1 MSQSDST
8 MRPASDGATLSP
20 ARQSEMGMPGLS
32 SVTPERILR
41 AIWPTVRKAVSFPAL
56 MAIILTGVA
65 LYGVHDRLPD
75 PDTWWHIA
83 VGQRI
88 LSTHKFPTSDIYS
101 FTAQGVHWI
110 AYEWLGEIVMA
121 MTAQAGG
128 LVGLATLQMCMVA
141 SLTWLLYYYAYMRCG
156 NWKASFV
163 ATGLLLPIATAIFSL
178 RPQLF
183 GYIFLLLTLICLE
196 HFRQGHSRSLWILP
210 PLFLLWVNVH
220 GTFVFGLAAIGVYF
234 ASGLVKFEAAGLIA
248 EPWTGRQRVQLLFT
262 LFLSTAALLVTP
274 YGSELAAYPLQMATM
289 QPLNVASIKEW
300 QPLSFS
306 LFLGKY
312 LLTFVLAI
320 FVGHIFYP
328 LKYRLHELAMLL
340 FGVYA
345 ACAHLRFVLIFVML
359 IAPIA
364 ATFLAEWMQP
374 YEADKDK
381 YGLNLAIMVLLAIV
395 AARFMPRRTEL
406 ETVVAKDYP
415 VAAVEY
421 LRQHPMPTGMFNEYG
436 FGGYLIWQL
445 GPQHKV
451 FIDGRADMYE
461 YSGVFQDYMSI
472 INLDLNALSLLRRY
486 NIQSCLIGR
495 RSALATLLAASPE
508 WKPIYTDDLSEIFVR
523 SRPDA
528 FPGRQ

>member
-1 MSQSDST
+1 
-8 MRPASDGATLSP
+8 
-20 ARQSEMGMPGLS
+20 
-32 SVTPERILR
+32 
-41 AIWPTVRKAVSFPAL
+41 
-56 MAIILTGVA
+56 
-65 LYGVHDRLPD
+65 
-75 PDTWWHIA
+75 
-83 VGQRI
+83 
-88 LSTHKFPTSDIYS
+88 
-101 FTAQGVHWI
+101 
-110 AYEWLGEIVMA
+110 
-121 MTAQAGG
+121 
-128 LVGLATLQMCMVA
+128 
-141 SLTWLLYYYAYMRCG
+141 
-156 NWKASFV
+156 
-163 ATGLLLPIATAIFSL
+163 
-178 RPQLF
+178 
-183 GYIFLLLTLICLE
+183 
-196 HFRQGHSRSLWILP
+196 
-210 PLFLLWVNVH
+210 
-220 GTFVFGLAAIGVYF
+220 
-234 ASGLVKFEAAGLIA
+234 
-248 EPWTGRQRVQLLFT
+248 
-262 LFLSTAALLVTP
+262 
-274 YGSELAAYPLQMATM
+274 M

>member
-1 MSQSDST
+1 
-8 MRPASDGATLSP
+8 MRPAGDGATLP
-20 ARQSEMGMPGLS
+20 APRQSEMEMPGLS
-32 SVTPERILR
+32 SLTPERILR
-41 AIWPTVRKAVSFPAL
+41 GIWLTVRKAASFPVL
-56 MAIILTGVA
+56 MGVILTGVA

-88 LSTHKFPTSDIYS
+88 LATHVFPTSDIYS

-110 AYEWLGEIVMA
+110 AYEWLGEIAMA
-121 MTAQAGG
+121 VTAQAGG
-128 LVGLATLQMCMVA
+128 LVGLAALQMCMVA
-141 SLTWLLYYYAYMRCG
+141 LVTWLLYYYAYLRCG

-196 HFRQGHSRSLWILP
+196 RFRQGHTRSLWILP

-220 GTFVFGLAAIGVYF
+220 GTFVFGLAAIGVYL
-234 ASGLVKFEAAGLIA
+234 ASGLVKFQAGGLIA
-248 EPWTGRQRVQLLFT
+248 EPWTGRQRVQLLFA

-289 QPLNVASIKEW
+289 QPLNVASIQEW

-312 LLTFVLAI
+312 LLTLVLLI

-328 LKYRLHELAMLL
+328 MKYRLQELAMLL
-340 FGVYA
+340 FGIYA
-345 ACAHLRFVLIFVML
+345 ACVHLRFVLIFVML

-364 ATFLAEWMQP
+364 ARFAAEWMSP
-374 YEADKDK
+374 YDADKDR
-381 YGLNLAIMVLLAIV
+381 YGLNLAIIALLAIS
-395 AARFMPRRTEL
+395 AARFTPRRPEL
-406 ETVVAKDYP
+406 ETVIAKDYP
-415 VAAVEY
+415 VAAIEY
-421 LRQHPMPTGMFNEYG
+421 LRQHPAPAGVFNEYG

-445 GPQHKV
+445 GPQYKV

-472 INLDLNALSLLRRY
+472 INLSSDTLSLLRRY
-486 NIQSCLIGR
+486 DIRSCLIER
-495 RSALATLLAASPE
+495 KSALATLLAASPD
-508 WKPIYTDDLSEIFVR
+508 WKRTYADDLSVIFVR